1 MHDGSAD
8 TLGFQ
13 LGALAAAQLQ
23 AAAEALARQGEMRHG
38 GVHQA
43 RKCLRRARAILALGR
58 GRLGAR
64 QPALSAQI
72 GSLGRGLSVLR
83 DAHALIETL
92 QRLHGSEAEIAAV
105 FAAAVAAAT
114 DRRDRLLQR
123 ELIKDP
129 DLARR
134 RQRIHAL
141 RERLLRLPWSEIS
154 EKTVRKAVRRSLARI
169 HEAQVSTRA
178 AYASDEDWHQLR
190 RRLRRLRQQHSVLE
204 ELAPHVLDVFPE
216 ADERAERMG
225 EAQDDALLLAR
236 CGARSPFPVAVRQT
250 LRAVAR
256 RRLAHARAEH

>member
-1 MHDGSAD
+1 MQDGSANS
-8 TLGFQ
+8 LGLQ

-23 AAAEALARQGEMRHG
+23 AAAEALARPGEKRHG

-43 RKCLRRARAILALGR
+43 RKALRRTRAILALGR
-58 GRLGAR
+58 GRLGAQQR
-64 QPALSAQI
+64 TLSAQI

-92 QRLHGSEAEIAAV
+92 QRLHGSEEDIAAV

-114 DRRDRLLQR
+114 ERRDRLLQR

-129 DLARR
+129 ELSRR

-141 RERLLRLPWSEIS
+141 RERLLRLSWSDVS
-154 EKTVRKAVRRSLARI
+154 EKTVRKAVGRSLQRI
-169 HEAQVSTRA
+169 QAAHERTRA
-178 AYASDEDWHQLR
+178 AHASAEDWHQLR
-190 RRLRRLRQQHSVLE
+190 RRLRRMRQQHSVVE
-204 ELAPHVLDVFPE
+204 ELAPHLLDAFPE

-225 EAQDDALLLAR
+225 EAQDDALLLSR
-236 CGARSPFPVAVRQT
+236 CGARSPFPVAVRHT

-256 RRLAHARAEH
+256 RRLAHSRAGH